1 MPDRCAHFSHLL
13 TALLRGSKFST
24 SYKYQQFSDFSPFQ
38 LALQIF
44 SLFLSALESNPGF
57 ELFGFPV
64 LGGVEGGVSGLL
76 ASTKQLGRADLGWL
90 FITENYN
97 DKTNKL
103 AYQNQEYFHII
114 KVLS

>member
-1 MPDRCAHFSHLL
+1 MPS
-13 TALLRGSKFST
+13 
-24 SYKYQQFSDFSPFQ
+24 Q

-44 SLFLSALESNPGF
+44 YLFLSALQSNPGF

-76 ASTKQLGRADLGWL
+76 ASMKQLDWPDLGWL
-90 FITENYN
+90 SITENYN

-103 AYQNQEYFHII
+103 RSKSGILPHHQGFIIAAY
-114 KVLS
+114 